1 MFALCGFCFYIAY
14 GSRIAATIEDV
25 TIQKIK
31 IALSGQSGNLHQIK
45 AYSAMLIITSVAYLV
60 DFVFGVI
67 IFNNIKIRSPVS
79 TSWSGTFWKGGKGN
93 FFYIHSPKISTN
105 SNIMPYNGFKTL
117 PLVFWYW
124 WLFSTMIFYNSKMY
138 IVLTDI
144 FHSIKYSFPYIL

>member
-67 IFNNIKIRSPVS
+67 SLNNIKIRSPVS
-79 TSWSGTFWKGGKGN
+79 TSWSGTFWRGAN
-93 FFYIHSPKISTN
+93 FVTFTPQRSQQIQISCH
-105 SNIMPYNGFKTL
+105 IMDLKPCLFFL
-117 PLVFWYW
+117 ILV
-124 WLFSTMIFYNSKMY
+124 
-138 IVLTDI
+138 IVFNNDFLQ
-144 FHSIKYSFPYIL
+144 F